1 MGGGIV
7 MPAESAEPLS
17 RDCPRRDR
25 LLALAAKLGRHA
37 AAAIADDADM
47 DGIDDLQGH
56 PTNTSRAF
64 SGGNPLL

>member
-1 MGGGIV
+1 
-7 MPAESAEPLS
+7 
-17 RDCPRRDR
+17 
-25 LLALAAKLGRHA
+25 
-37 AAAIADDADM
+37 M